1 MSTESPELAT
11 LDRRVFLQTA
21 WAGAILATIPS
32 CASHPESRAARWASV
47 ETLIQRYLAE
57 GKYPGAIVA
66 LSYGRNAPQY
76 VSAGTL
82 AFGSP
87 ERVDEDSLW
96 RIKSMTKQVTGAAT
110 MMLIE
115 DGVLA
120 LDQPVGDILPALRSM
135 RVAIDPAR
143 SLASRPAE
151 RPITIRHLLTHTSGF
166 SYWIPSAGEGLL
178 PRAYRERGITP
189 GNYYPT
195 RLNQPGY
202 GPQARGLA
210 EMVERLAELPL
221 AFEPGTAWLYSV
233 GADVL
238 GAVIERVAGGFET
251 FLQERLFRPLA
262 MSSTG
267 FQVAARNAA
276 RLTSNYE
283 TTPAGPQLLDSGRTS
298 VFLRPPTLPAG
309 GAGLVSSARDFM
321 RFGLMLLNGGVLNG
335 ARVMTPETARLITSN
350 LLPEGVTS
358 GAGISGARGFGAGG
372 PVVLPGDS
380 SPFGAPGNY
389 GGGGAANTLWGL
401 DRHRRGVWLFMS
413 QHMPPERRSV
423 TEVPAAI
430 ESDLQRGTVRS
441 MGGR

>member
-1 MSTESPELAT
+1 M
-11 LDRRVFLQTA
+11 
-21 WAGAILATIPS
+21 
-32 CASHPESRAARWASV
+32 
-47 ETLIQRYLAE
+47 
-57 GKYPGAIVA
+57 
-66 LSYGRNAPQY
+66 
-76 VSAGTL
+76 
-82 AFGSP
+82 
-87 ERVDEDSLW
+87 W
-96 RIKSMTKQVTGAAT
+96 RIKSMSKQVTGAAT

-115 DGVLA
+115 DGVLG
-120 LDQPVGDILPALRSM
+120 LDQPVAEILPALRSM
-135 RVAIDPAR
+135 GVAIDPAR

-189 GNYYPT
+189 GNYYPS

-210 EMVERLAELPL
+210 EMVERLAELPM

-238 GAVIERVAGGFET
+238 GAVIERVAGSFEA
-251 FLQERLFRPLA
+251 FLQERLFNPLA

-267 FQVAARNAA
+267 FQVAARNAS

-283 TTPAGPQLLDSGRTS
+283 STPAGPVLLDSGRTS

-321 RFGLMLLNGGVLNG
+321 RFGRMLLDNGVLEG
-335 ARVMTPETARLITSN
+335 RRVMTPETAQLVTSN
-350 LLPEGVTS
+350 LLPDGVTS
-358 GAGISGARGFGAGG
+358 GAVISGARGFGAGG
-372 PVVLPGDS
+372 AVVLPGDN

-401 DRHRRGVWLFMS
+401 DRQRRGVWLFMS
-413 QHMPPERRSV
+413 QHMPAERRSV

-430 ESDLQRGTVRS
+430 EADLRRGS
-441 MGGR
+441 